1 MQKNQETRLGSLF
14 QTIIEFLE
22 KASTMFSGFQKDI
35 NYTIVETNFFEKVF
49 EILVYFNCSDILNQ
63 KIFKIIDNILKD
75 KNEDAH
81 EMINTMM
88 SKSGMVTFLLE
99 NGPNVEDDE
108 PPPSKDKTEEGS
120 LASTNA
126 GKEAE

>member
-1 MQKNQETRLGSLF
+1 
-14 QTIIEFLE
+14 
-22 KASTMFSGFQKDI
+22 MFSGFQKDI